1 MHPIIKVMLVG
12 GKADG
17 LLVSVAD
24 DATEVSVTPA
34 QYGALSG
41 QPLSYRIVSQTIDDE
56 RYFFGVFS
64 DAHQDS
70 DKLTRVALTRGMK
83 KCSVKPCPKGGVR
96 GCAGRRCATVAAF
109 YFRGRTHND
118 SVHSYSKFSLSEGYR
133 AGARAAEHCL
143 RP

>member
-70 DKLTRVALTRGMK
+70 DEAD
-83 KCSVKPCPKGGVR
+83 
-96 GCAGRRCATVAAF
+96 AGRPDPWNEKNVLLNPAR
-109 YFRGRTHND
+109 
-118 SVHSYSKFSLSEGYR
+118 K
-133 AGARAAEHCL
+133 GA
-143 RP
+143 

>member
-41 QPLSYRIVSQTIDDE
+41 QPLSYRIVSQTID
-56 RYFFGVFS
+56 YFFGVFS

-83 KCSVKPCPKGGVR
+83 KMFC
-96 GCAGRRCATVAAF
+96 
-109 YFRGRTHND
+109 
-118 SVHSYSKFSLSEGYR
+118 
-133 AGARAAEHCL
+133 
-143 RP
+143 

>member
-1 MHPIIKVMLVG
+1 MNYKKVLSTALCRASLFADHHARSVPAVRQRYMPSREELVHPIIKVMLVG

-83 KCSVKPCPKGGVR
+83 KMFC
-96 GCAGRRCATVAAF
+96 
-109 YFRGRTHND
+109 
-118 SVHSYSKFSLSEGYR
+118 
-133 AGARAAEHCL
+133 
-143 RP
+143 

>member
-56 RYFFGVFS
+56 CYFFGVFS

-70 DKLTRVALTRGMK
+70 EKLTRVALTRGMK
-83 KCSVKPCPKGGVR
+83 KMFC
-96 GCAGRRCATVAAF
+96 
-109 YFRGRTHND
+109 
-118 SVHSYSKFSLSEGYR
+118 
-133 AGARAAEHCL
+133 
-143 RP
+143 

>member
-34 QYGALSG
+34 QYGAPSG

-56 RYFFGVFS
+56 RYFS

-83 KCSVKPCPKGGVR
+83 KMFC
-96 GCAGRRCATVAAF
+96 
-109 YFRGRTHND
+109 
-118 SVHSYSKFSLSEGYR
+118 
-133 AGARAAEHCL
+133 
-143 RP
+143 

>member
-41 QPLSYRIVSQTIDDE
+41 QPLSYRVLAKPLTMNAI
-56 RYFFGVFS
+56 FLAFS
-64 DAHQDS
+64 
-70 DKLTRVALTRGMK
+70 
-83 KCSVKPCPKGGVR
+83 
-96 GCAGRRCATVAAF
+96 ATPIRIAI
-109 YFRGRTHND
+109 
-118 SVHSYSKFSLSEGYR
+118 S
-133 AGARAAEHCL
+133 
-143 RP
+143 

>member
-83 KCSVKPCPKGGVR
+83 NVLLNPARKGRKRVCRAPLCYCG
-96 GCAGRRCATVAAF
+96 
-109 YFRGRTHND
+109 
-118 SVHSYSKFSLSEGYR
+118 SLLFPGPD
-133 AGARAAEHCL
+133 A
-143 RP
+143 

>member
-70 DKLTRVALTRGMK
+70 DKLTRVAPDPWNEK
-83 KCSVKPCPKGGVR
+83 KSSVKPCPKGGVR
-96 GCAGRRCATVAAF
+96 GYAGRRCATVAAF
-109 YFRGRTHND
+109 YFRGPD
-118 SVHSYSKFSLSEGYR
+118 
-133 AGARAAEHCL
+133 A
-143 RP
+143 

>member
-41 QPLSYRIVSQTIDDE
+41 QSLSYRI
-56 RYFFGVFS
+56 
-64 DAHQDS
+64 
-70 DKLTRVALTRGMK
+70 
-83 KCSVKPCPKGGVR
+83 
-96 GCAGRRCATVAAF
+96 
-109 YFRGRTHND
+109 
-118 SVHSYSKFSLSEGYR
+118 
-133 AGARAAEHCL
+133 
-143 RP
+143 

>member
-24 DATEVSVTPA
+24 DA

-83 KCSVKPCPKGGVR
+83 KMFC
-96 GCAGRRCATVAAF
+96 
-109 YFRGRTHND
+109 
-118 SVHSYSKFSLSEGYR
+118 
-133 AGARAAEHCL
+133 
-143 RP
+143 

>member
-34 QYGALSG
+34 QYGAPSG

-56 RYFFGVFS
+56 RYYFGVFS
-64 DAHQDS
+64 EAHQDS

-83 KCSVKPCPKGGVR
+83 KCSVKPCPKREHEKVTLAPLCYCG
-96 GCAGRRCATVAAF
+96 
-109 YFRGRTHND
+109 
-118 SVHSYSKFSLSEGYR
+118 SLLFPGQD
-133 AGARAAEHCL
+133 L
-143 RP
+143 

>member
-1 MHPIIKVMLVG
+1 MNYKKVLNTALCRASLFADHHARRSLRFANAICHPGEELVHPIIKVMLVG

-83 KCSVKPCPKGGVR
+83 KMFC
-96 GCAGRRCATVAAF
+96 
-109 YFRGRTHND
+109 
-118 SVHSYSKFSLSEGYR
+118 
-133 AGARAAEHCL
+133 
-143 RP
+143 

>member
-1 MHPIIKVMLVG
+1 MNYKKVLNTALCRASLFADHHARRSLRFANAIPSREELVHPIIKVMLVG

-83 KCSVKPCPKGGVR
+83 KMFC
-96 GCAGRRCATVAAF
+96 
-109 YFRGRTHND
+109 
-118 SVHSYSKFSLSEGYR
+118 
-133 AGARAAEHCL
+133 
-143 RP
+143 

>member
-1 MHPIIKVMLVG
+1 MGTKYRTLSGVAVCRSSRPPVPAVRQRYMPSREELVHPIIKVMLVG

-83 KCSVKPCPKGGVR
+83 K
-96 GCAGRRCATVAAF
+96 
-109 YFRGRTHND
+109 
-118 SVHSYSKFSLSEGYR
+118 KF
-133 AGARAAEHCL
+133 C
-143 RP
+143 

>member
-41 QPLSYRIVSQTIDDE
+41 HPLSYRIVSQTIDDE

-83 KCSVKPCPKGGVR
+83 KMFC
-96 GCAGRRCATVAAF
+96 
-109 YFRGRTHND
+109 
-118 SVHSYSKFSLSEGYR
+118 
-133 AGARAAEHCL
+133 
-143 RP
+143 

>member
-56 RYFFGVFS
+56 RYFFGIFS
-64 DAHQDS
+64 GAHQDS
-70 DKLTRVALTRGMK
+70 DKLKRVALTRGMK
-83 KCSVKPCPKGGVR
+83 KMFC
-96 GCAGRRCATVAAF
+96 
-109 YFRGRTHND
+109 
-118 SVHSYSKFSLSEGYR
+118 
-133 AGARAAEHCL
+133 
-143 RP
+143 

>member
-24 DATEVSVTPA
+24 DATEVSVTHA
-34 QYGALSG
+34 QYGAPSG

-56 RYFFGVFS
+56 RYYFGVFS
-64 DAHQDS
+64 EAHQDS

-83 KCSVKPCPKGGVR
+83 KMFC
-96 GCAGRRCATVAAF
+96 
-109 YFRGRTHND
+109 
-118 SVHSYSKFSLSEGYR
+118 
-133 AGARAAEHCL
+133 
-143 RP
+143 

>member
-83 KCSVKPCPKGGVR
+83 NVLLNPARKGRKRVCR
-96 GCAGRRCATVAAF
+96 RRCATVAAF
-109 YFRGRTHND
+109 YFQGRTHND
-118 SVHSYSKFSLSEGYR
+118 FSTFVFKIF
-133 AGARAAEHCL
+133 AQ
-143 RP
+143 

>member
-1 MHPIIKVMLVG
+1 MG

-41 QPLSYRIVSQTIDDE
+41 QPLSYRMLAKPLTMNAI
-56 RYFFGVFS
+56 FGVFS

-83 KCSVKPCPKGGVR
+83 NVLLNPARKG
-96 GCAGRRCATVAAF
+96 A
-109 YFRGRTHND
+109 
-118 SVHSYSKFSLSEGYR
+118 
-133 AGARAAEHCL
+133 
-143 RP
+143 